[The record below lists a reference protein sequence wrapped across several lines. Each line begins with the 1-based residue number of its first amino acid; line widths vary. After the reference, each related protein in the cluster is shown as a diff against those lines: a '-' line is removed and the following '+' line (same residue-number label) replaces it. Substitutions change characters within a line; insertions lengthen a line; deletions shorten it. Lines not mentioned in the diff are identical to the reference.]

1 MLSRI
6 GRANG
11 MDHTENPEQPLNSGG
26 PALATELED
35 EAEAILAQIRPA
47 LAEVLRQLNPP
58 VLRAFDLRRRLN
70 LGQKVSWGLFN
81 AARTRDPQ
89 ELASLLPRRRGMER
103 FLAAAAANGVSEDA
117 IEQVRRAYARFEE
130 SVARLARSRDA
141 FETMMGELGLG
152 AMDPTSA
159 ELRHKRAAFRA
170 NALLWG
176 KQARTFCAALILHPG
191 EKPGMLDMVHIKGME
206 GLHRTRRGVTLDM
219 TSRRGLRPSAGD
231 PEGPVR
237 LEPLDPRE
245 QGSEA
250 VWLLRDFCS
259 RPLPE
264 FRLHEDRPDYR
275 SYEVI
280 SERLGSAGEVTYY
293 TGEVVRAITTV
304 PGSVPDSE
312 VTLAKGVNTPL
323 EAYSGDII
331 IHKSV
336 WGTTPPEVKVYA
348 WPMDNSTRA
357 YQTNLL
363 PLTERAVY
371 LGDGA
376 YKGRMQP
383 VPRYSEMIQ
392 YAMDRMGWNGDEFR
406 VFRCRVEYPV
416 MYSLIRMTLR

>member
-1 MLSRI
+1 MSNAGI
-6 GRANG
+6 S
-11 MDHTENPEQPLNSGG
+11 EQDSINKASL
-26 PALATELED
+26 ALAPDPKD
-35 EAEAILAQIRPA
+35 EAEAVLTQIQPA
-47 LAEVLRQLNPP
+47 LAEVLSQLKPP

-70 LGQKVSWGLFN
+70 LGQKSSWGLFN
-81 AARTRDPQ
+81 AARTPDPQ
-89 ELASLLPRRRGMER
+89 ELVSLLPRRRGMER
-103 FLAAAAANGVSEDA
+103 FLAAAAANGVSPDA
-117 IEQVRRAYARFEE
+117 IERVRSAYARFEE
-130 SVARLARSRDA
+130 SVSRLARSRDA
-141 FETMMGELGLG
+141 FETIIGELGMG
-152 AMDPTSA
+152 AMDPTGA

-176 KQARTFCAALILHPG
+176 KQARMFCAALILHPG

-219 TSRRGLRPSAGD
+219 TSRRGLQASAGD
-231 PEGPVR
+231 PEGLVR

-245 QGSEA
+245 RGPEA

-259 RPLPE
+259 HPLPE

-293 TGEVVRAITTV
+293 TGEVARGIATA

-312 VTLAKGVNTPL
+312 IVLAKGVNTPL
-323 EAYSGDII
+323 EAYCGDIM
-331 IHKSV
+331 IHRSV
-336 WGTTPPEVKVYA
+336 WGTAPPEVNVYA
-348 WPMDNSTRA
+348 WPMDNSPLS
-357 YQTNLL
+357 YKKNLL
-363 PLTERAVY
+363 PLTERAAY

-376 YKGRMQP
+376 YKGHGQP
-383 VPRYSEMIQ
+383 VPRYGEMID
-392 YAMDRMGWNGDEFR
+392 YAMQRMGWNGDEFR